1 MRDSISRDGATA
13 WKDFGSHVA
22 FIEKIP
28 GRCWGFAYL
37 RPRTE
42 KKVAD
47 TLAGRNVPV
56 YLPLVNKARLHH
68 GTKVVTQVPM
78 IPGYIFLAAGDQ
90 ERTELKKSVKEFV
103 HIELLREPREE
114 DTLIRE
120 LNALHQFEILAQSE
134 EVLVNPG
141 IERGDKVIV
150 TSGPLKGL
158 ETEVVRRDDA
168 RNAIII
174 TISILEKTVEYP
186 LSADELKKITS

>member
-1 MRDSISRDGATA
+1 M
-13 WKDFGSHVA
+13 A
-22 FIEKIP
+22 FIEKQAD
-28 GRCWGFAYL
+28 RYWGFAYL

-42 KKVAD
+42 KKVAER
-47 TLAGRNVPV
+47 LAGLNYPV

-68 GTKVVTQVPM
+68 GTKVVTALPM
-78 IPGYIFLAAGDQ
+78 IPSYIFLAAGDQ
-90 ERTELKKSVKEFV
+90 ERTELKKTVKEFV
-103 HIELLREPREE
+103 HIELLREPHEE

-141 IERGDKVIV
+141 IQRGDKVVV
-150 TSGPLKGL
+150 TQGPLKGL

-174 TISILEKTVEYP
+174 HISILEKTVEYP
-186 LSADELKKITS
+186 VSADELKKITS